1 MMSRSKYD
9 LALDIVRDVFKDKV
23 DLAGQP
29 YIGHLKRVAEN
40 VKKYRYFAAIQELDV
55 YCIVGLLHDLI
66 EDCPEWDVRHVGA
79 IFMDP
84 AICEALKLLTKPVP
98 SADTYEDYIDHISKN
113 DVARAVKLADLA
125 DNMDLTRLPDE
136 LTEKD
141 IKRIKKYHKAYCFLK
156 QVNNKQ

>member
-1 MMSRSKYD
+1 MMPYSKYD

-40 VKKYRYFAAIQELDV
+40 VKKYRCFAAVQELDV
-55 YCIVGLLHDLI
+55 YYIVGLLHDLL

-79 IFMDP
+79 IFKDP
-84 AICEALKLLTKPVP
+84 AICEALKLLTKPGQ
-98 SADTYEDYIDHISKN
+98 ADTYDEYIERISKN
-113 DVARAVKLADLA
+113 DVARAVKLADLE
-125 DNMDLTRLPDE
+125 DNMDLTRLNSG

-141 IKRIKKYHKAYCFLK
+141 IERIKKYHRAYCFLK
-156 QVNNKQ
+156 QVFNKQ